1 MAAAIPAWADPAA
14 FTNALAASCRARRRP
29 ACGFTGFE
37 RIEAVLGTRVTESLR
52 MSVLFGLKRE
62 HSLSE
67 ECV

>member
-29 ACGFTGFE
+29 ACGFTGFV
-37 RIEAVLGTRVTESLR
+37 RIEAVLGTFVCLSC
-52 MSVLFGLKRE
+52 SGWKRE